1 VAVVIA
7 IAVLPAGQT
16 FLTFLGTQF
25 ENFWYWLTG
34 LF

>member
-1 VAVVIA
+1 V
-7 IAVLPAGQT
+7 GQI
-16 FLTFLGTQF
+16 FLRYLFTQL